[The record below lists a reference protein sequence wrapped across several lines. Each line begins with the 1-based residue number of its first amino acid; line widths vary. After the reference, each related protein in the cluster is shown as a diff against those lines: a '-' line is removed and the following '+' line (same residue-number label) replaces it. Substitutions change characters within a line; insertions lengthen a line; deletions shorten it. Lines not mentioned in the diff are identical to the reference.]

1 MLSPI
6 TVTLLNHNWRGS
18 VTRNSLIHLRYLRY
32 QAIIQDFPREVFRLL
47 SHLVMIISR
56 KLLLHQGASGSCV
69 LFVDL
74 YSQSS
79 QSLSLDLDQNL
90 LSPRSKDM
98 IPIKARPSAVRRVE
112 SRSACL
118 SLVSSQSKGEN
129 RNRQS
134 ENSAQLSR
142 TFIWTNKMLLLSEN
156 ENLSFKKKRN

>member
-1 MLSPI
+1 MWSPI
-6 TVTLLNHNWRGS
+6 TVTLLNHIWRGS
-18 VTRNSLIHLRYLRY
+18 VTSITLIHLRYLRY

-56 KLLLHQGASGSCV
+56 KLLLHQGASGSSV

-74 YSQSS
+74 YS

-112 SRSACL
+112 SRSA
-118 SLVSSQSKGEN
+118 SLKPSVITKQRWKQKQTVGKLLAAVKNIHMNKQNVVTQLIWKSQ
-129 RNRQS
+129 
-134 ENSAQLSR
+134 L
-142 TFIWTNKMLLLSEN
+142 
-156 ENLSFKKKRN
+156 

>member
-1 MLSPI
+1 M
-6 TVTLLNHNWRGS
+6 NHIWRGS
-18 VTRNSLIHLRYLRY
+18 VTSNSLIHLRY
-32 QAIIQDFPREVFRLL
+32 QIQDCPREVFRLL

-56 KLLLHQGASGSCV
+56 KLLLHQGASGSSV

-74 YSQSS
+74 YS

-90 LSPRSKDM
+90 LSPRSTDM